1 MQWFFFKNA
10 VVVLGL
16 STQIYAASDNIVL
29 SENRQEAVFGIP
41 LSVDAQQYLKSVNK
55 KQLGKTIT
63 IEAVWA
69 PIIMGDIM
77 TVVPAFRLVDTSTAT
92 TLPTGVPAITAAT
105 IQVYLD
111 VINTARGQQQ
121 DCGTEGIKPA
131 VAPVIWNDKLYAAAW
146 QHSNDLAK
154 TNTFSHTGSG
164 TVTDV
169 AAQALH
175 PGVGSNVEERIEY
188 NGYTSWLTY
197 GENLAAGTVMDQA
210 QEAIDGWLSSD
221 GHCANLMN
229 ANFTEVGMAVVYDP
243 NSYYTYYWT
252 QDFGKR

>member
-1 MQWFFFKNA
+1 MKWFFFKNA
-10 VVVLGL
+10 VVAFGL
-16 STQIYAASDNIVL
+16 STQLYAASDNIVL
-29 SENRQEAVFGIP
+29 SENTQEAVFGTP
-41 LSVDAQQYLKSVNK
+41 LLVDAQQYLKSVNK
-55 KQLGKTIT
+55 KLSNKSTIVP
-63 IEAVWA
+63 VWA
-69 PIIMGDIM
+69 PIVIGDIM
-77 TVVPAFRLVDTSTAT
+77 TVVPAFKIVDTSTTT
-92 TLPTGVPAITAAT
+92 TLPAGVPAIDAAT

-121 DCGTEGIKPA
+121 NCGTKGIKPA

-175 PGVGSNVEERIEY
+175 PGIGSSVEERIEY
-188 NGYTSWLTY
+188 NGYTGWLTY

-221 GHCANLMN
+221 GHCENLMN
-229 ANFTEVGMAVVYDP
+229 ADFTEVGMAVVYDP

-252 QDFGKR
+252 QNFGKR